1 VTAPVTLLQ
10 EIVAELLVWLITLG
24 VLMVAEE
31 EMILIVFLI
40 WGADQKA
47 HPVWLQAA
55 ALTVT
60 AAPFFKL

>member
-1 VTAPVTLLQ
+1 VIAPVTLLQ

-40 WGADQKA
+40 
-47 HPVWLQAA
+47 
-55 ALTVT
+55 
-60 AAPFFKL
+60 